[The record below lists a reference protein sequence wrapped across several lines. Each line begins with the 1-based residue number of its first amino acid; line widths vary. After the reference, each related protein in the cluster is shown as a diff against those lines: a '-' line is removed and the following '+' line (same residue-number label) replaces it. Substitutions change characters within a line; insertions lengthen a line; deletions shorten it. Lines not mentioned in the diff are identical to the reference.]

1 MSYVVVSV
9 SDPDYDDE
17 SKGNLLLCFEVEV
30 QPAAQ
35 QVSRSF
41 ATAVIVLHFRYL
53 EYAPWYARLR
63 ARSQSR
69 LRPLSTLRT
78 TKTFIAVASRG
89 ARCTISPTFEH
100 ACR

>member
-35 QVSRSF
+35 QVSRSS
-41 ATAVIVLHFRYL
+41 A
-53 EYAPWYARLR
+53 
-63 ARSQSR
+63 
-69 LRPLSTLRT
+69 
-78 TKTFIAVASRG
+78 
-89 ARCTISPTFEH
+89 
-100 ACR
+100 

>member
-17 SKGNLLLCFEVEV
+17 YKGKLLLCFEVEV

-53 EYAPWYARLR
+53 EYARLR